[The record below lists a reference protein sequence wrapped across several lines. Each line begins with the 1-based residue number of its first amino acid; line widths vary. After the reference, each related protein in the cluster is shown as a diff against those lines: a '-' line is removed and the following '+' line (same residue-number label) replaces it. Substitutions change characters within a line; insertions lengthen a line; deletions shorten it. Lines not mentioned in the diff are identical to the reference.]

1 MMLLIN
7 VKKQDRIRQVSLIM
21 KKVLKNDSDEFC
33 KEAESNPK
41 QKLLIHLKACEKI

>member
-1 MMLLIN
+1 MLLN
-7 VKKQDRIRQVSLIM
+7 NMKKQDRKRQVSLIM

-41 QKLLIHLKACEKI
+41 KKLLSKLKECEKI